1 MIRLSQ
7 FAAPAALGTALFLG
21 VQGCTHDRAD
31 EIPASAT
38 EISTGTETV
47 TGVAP
52 HDGTFYVWDQSANR
66 MLYTGKADRG
76 DTVKVDAKHDRIYL
90 NDQLVTKRDDLT
102 NDHHYKVFFDR
113 AEMDRARAAGYSTQ
127 GYPAQQQGTTVVVPD
142 NNRNGTTV
150 VVPPQ
155 QQNAVPPQQGTT
167 VVVPQNSN
175 PNTGASGTV
184 VVPQTDPNRTTIQRE
199 TVIKEKS
206 AD

>member
-1 MIRLSQ
+1 MEVKLIRLSQ
-7 FAAPAALGTALFLG
+7 FAVPSALGTALFVG

-47 TGVAP
+47 TATAP
-52 HDGTFYVWDQSANR
+52 HEGTFYVWDQSANR

-90 NDQLVTKRDDLT
+90 NDKLVTKRDDLT

-113 AEMDRARAAGYSTQ
+113 AELDRARAAGYSTE
-127 GYPAQQQGTTVVVPD
+127 GTTVVVPD
-142 NNRNGTTV
+142 SNRSGTTV

-155 QQNAVPPQQGTT
+155 NSAPQQGTT
-167 VVVPQNSN
+167 VVVPNSN
-175 PNTGASGTV
+175 ANTGTSGGAV
-184 VVPQTDPNRTTIQRE
+184 VVPPTDPNRTTIQRE

-206 AD
+206 SD